1 MTVSER
7 HHCTDNTMLADELS
21 DWLALI
27 RCPASGSIRFKQAL
41 EHAGSAQALLE
52 LSPTQLKPFNLSQ
65 SALDY
70 LNKPDWSAIK
80 QDLQWLDGD
89 GHFLIT
95 NNDSHYPQ
103 LLKEIPDAPI
113 ALFVAGNPDVLDL
126 PQIAII
132 GSRNP
137 SPSGKTTARAF
148 AKALAQPGL
157 AITSGLAIGI
167 DEMGHRGAL
176 DADGITIAVTATG
189 LDQVYPAK
197 HLELAQAITEKGA
210 IVSEFPINTPPKR
223 YHFPKRN
230 RIIAGLSLG
239 TLVVEA
245 ASQSGSLITARLAT
259 EYGREIFAIPGS
271 IHNPLARGCNDLIKQ
286 GAKLVETAHDI
297 AEELSQYQLPAITTS
312 EPSDADLTD
321 DQQQLLKLVD
331 YSPTTIDM
339 LVERSGLRA
348 EAIASTLLILELNN
362 QVTSS
367 SGGVYTR
374 CR

>member
-1 MTVSER
+1 MSANEV
-7 HHCTDNTMLADELS
+7 S

-27 RCPASGSIRFKQAL
+27 RCPASGSQKFKHAL
-41 EHAGSAQALLE
+41 ETAGSAQQLLAL
-52 LSPTQLKPFNLSQ
+52 STTQLKLFNLSQ
-65 SALDY
+65 ATVDY
-70 LNKPDWSAIK
+70 LSHPDWSAID
-80 QDLQWLDGD
+80 QDISWLKGD
-89 GHFLIT
+89 GHYLIT
-95 NNDSHYPQ
+95 INDSRYPQ

-137 SPSGKTTARAF
+137 SPSGKNTARAF
-148 AKALAQPGL
+148 AKALAEPGL

-167 DEMGHRGAL
+167 DEMGHQGAL
-176 DADGITIAVTATG
+176 DVDGITIAVTATG
-189 LDQVYPAK
+189 LDQVYPAR
-197 HLELAQAITEKGA
+197 HLRLAEAIIKKGA
-210 IVSEFPINTPPKR
+210 LISEFPINTPPKR

-271 IHNPLARGCNDLIKQ
+271 IHNPLARGCNSLIKQ

-297 AEELSQYQLPAITTS
+297 AEEFSHYVLPDTVSPEQYNS
-312 EPSDADLTD
+312 DLTE
-321 DQQQLLKLVD
+321 DQNTLLEKID
-331 YSPTTIDM
+331 YAPTTIDM
-339 LVERSGLRA
+339 LVKRTGLRA
-348 EAIASTLLILELNN
+348 EAIASTLLILELNGL
-362 QVTSS
+362 VTSN
-367 SGGVYTR
+367 SGGIYTR
-374 CR
+374 CA

>member
-1 MTVSER
+1 MPA
-7 HHCTDNTMLADELS
+7 ADELNS
-21 DWLALI
+21 WLALI
-27 RCPASGSIRFKQAL
+27 RCPASGGIRFKQAL
-41 EHAGSAQALLE
+41 EYAGSAQALLE
-52 LSPTQLKPFNLSQ
+52 FSTAQLKPFNLSQ
-65 SALDY
+65 TALDY
-70 LNKPDWSAIK
+70 LSHPDWSAIN
-80 QDLQWLDGD
+80 QDLQWLNGD

-95 NNDSHYPQ
+95 KQDSRYPQ

-137 SPSGKTTARAF
+137 SPAGITTARAF

-157 AITSGLAIGI
+157 AITSGLAMGI

-176 DADGITIAVTATG
+176 DVDGITIAVTATG

-197 HLELAQAITEKGA
+197 HLALAKAITEKGA
-210 IVSEFPINTPPKR
+210 LVSEFPINTPPKR

-271 IHNPLARGCNDLIKQ
+271 IHSPLARGCNDLIKQ

-297 AEELSQYQLPAITTS
+297 AEEFSHYQLPVTAIPEQS
-312 EPSDADLTD
+312 NIDLAE
-321 DQQQLLKLVD
+321 DQQMLLKLVD

-367 SGGVYTR
+367 SGGIYTR
-374 CR
+374 CG

>member
-1 MTVSER
+1 MP
-7 HHCTDNTMLADELS
+7 ADELS
-21 DWLALI
+21 AWLALI
-27 RCPASGSIRFKQAL
+27 RCPASGGIRFKQVL
-41 EHAGSAQALLE
+41 DHAGSAQALLE
-52 LSPTQLKPFNLSQ
+52 LSPTQLRPFNLSQ
-65 SALDY
+65 TALDY
-70 LNKPDWSAIK
+70 LNKPNWSAIE
-80 QDLQWLDGD
+80 QDLQWLNGD
-89 GHFLIT
+89 DHFLIT
-95 NNDSHYPQ
+95 KNDSRYPQ

-113 ALFVAGNPDVLDL
+113 ALFVVGNPDVLDL

-137 SPSGKTTARAF
+137 SPCGKTTAHAF
-148 AKALAQPGL
+148 AKALAQPGF
-157 AITSGLAIGI
+157 AITSGLAMGI

-176 DADGITIAVTATG
+176 DANGITIAVTATG

-197 HLELAQAITEKGA
+197 HLALAKAITKKGA
-210 IVSEFPINTPPKR
+210 LVSEFPINTPPKR

-286 GAKLVETAHDI
+286 GAKLVETTHDI
-297 AEELSQYQLPAITTS
+297 AEEFSHYQLPAITPS
-312 EPSDADLTD
+312 EQFNVNLSE
-321 DQQQLLKLVD
+321 DQLILLELVD

-348 EAIASTLLILELNN
+348 EAIASTLLILELNS